1 MQRMAGREH
10 VSDATDCHNRVPV
23 LAKLASQVTDV
34 DIDRAVERRRHAAA
48 YRLRQLISRHDL
60 ASLARQVL
68 DNVVLHG
75 GTGDDVAVHGD
86 GARRRIDAQSPGAA
100 PLTVVLNWTA
110 AFSR

>member
-10 VSDATDCHNRVPV
+10 VSDAADCHNPVPV

-34 DIDRAVERRRHAAA
+34 DIDRA
-48 YRLRQLISRHDL
+48 
-60 ASLARQVL
+60 
-68 DNVVLHG
+68 
-75 GTGDDVAVHGD
+75 VAVHGD